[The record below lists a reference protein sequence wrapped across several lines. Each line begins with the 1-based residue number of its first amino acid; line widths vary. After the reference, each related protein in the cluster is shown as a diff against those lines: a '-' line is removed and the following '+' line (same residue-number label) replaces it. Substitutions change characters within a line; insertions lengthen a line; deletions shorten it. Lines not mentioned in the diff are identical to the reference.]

1 MRALAKEPAFWSNRV
16 MGDRV
21 MDANAVE
28 MTVPPIADR
37 DLMGI
42 QDVAAMLGVTHR
54 TLRFYE
60 DKGLIEPQRVGNTRI
75 YARREVARMQL
86 ILRGKRLGF
95 TIREIKEFLDL
106 YDADPE
112 HVEQSRLLLRR
123 IRERLKLLS
132 KQRAAIEE
140 TVAELKKL
148 EAETLAEIS
157 AAGG

>member
-1 MRALAKEPAFWSNRV
+1 
-16 MGDRV
+16 
-21 MDANAVE
+21 
-28 MTVPPIADR
+28 
-37 DLMGI
+37 
-42 QDVAAMLGVTHR
+42 
-54 TLRFYE
+54 
-60 DKGLIEPQRVGNTRI
+60 VGNTRI